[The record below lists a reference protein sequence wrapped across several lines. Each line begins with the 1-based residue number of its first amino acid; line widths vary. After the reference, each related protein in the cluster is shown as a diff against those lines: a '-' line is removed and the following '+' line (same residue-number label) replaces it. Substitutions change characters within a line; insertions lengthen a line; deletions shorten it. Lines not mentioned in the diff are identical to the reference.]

1 MYFSVWTF
9 SLRSANVQWNF
20 HGLGILSGNSA
31 IHSHS
36 NRNLLVNGMH
46 WRRLLRMVNETFYK
60 APALYF
66 WVISLHQKLPSVALP
81 SREIKS
87 ATLKDMASK
96 SPVVADHTTEPE
108 RCLTALQ
115 CGQWGRFW
123 SVNTDTYTV
132 YSGYR
137 FNHRRQG
144 GTLGCNSLEWEGRST
159 TNWCLDADRYWLNMV
174 VKPKSF

>member
-1 MYFSVWTF
+1 MSLCVLCSLCAMSVFITHTHRVSCIFQFEHFHWGVPMSNETF
-9 SLRSANVQWNF
+9 MALASCLEIAQF
-20 HGLGILSGNSA
+20 I
-31 IHSHS
+31 HS

-66 WVISLHQKLPSVALP
+66 WVISLHEKLPSVALP
-81 SREIKS
+81 SAEIKS

-132 YSGYR
+132 YIR
-137 FNHRRQG
+137 IQ
-144 GTLGCNSLEWEGRST
+144 WI
-159 TNWCLDADRYWLNMV
+159 
-174 VKPKSF
+174 